1 LSSSLLVV
9 RLPDIV
15 TTIRFTCLI
24 HQWFLGNCT
33 SVHAMPVIVLQASK
47 QAVPDAQTNGW
58 KKPLS
63 DPQPKSPSSPSKPAR
78 PTTTPEQTPSPK
90 ARASASTAQPE
101 QQMTTPAPKPSTT
114 PASAQKRLPSSHDS
128 DQKKAASSLERAEQK
143 SISDAAHAGPVVY
156 SPAPAEDKS
165 PSPSQPAAAAADQ
178 GQLVVCLNCLT
189 EALLCNI

>member
-1 LSSSLLVV
+1 
-9 RLPDIV
+9 
-15 TTIRFTCLI
+15 
-24 HQWFLGNCT
+24 
-33 SVHAMPVIVLQASK
+33 MPVIVLQASK

-101 QQMTTPAPKPSTT
+101 QQMTTPAPSTT

-178 GQLVVCLNCLT
+178 GQLVVCLNCLA